1 MFSFIANIFGYL
13 LKWLYNIVGSNYGIA
28 IVLFT
33 IVLRIIL
40 LPITIKQ
47 QKSLKKT
54 SELQGKMQ
62 EIQFKYKNN
71 PDQMNKE
78 IMNLY
83 KQEHV
88 SPFSGCLS
96 AIIQIVIIL
105 SVFWLV
111 SKPLTYM
118 NHIQANY
125 DKDKQNYIV
134 NSDGNQVED
143 DEVIKLY
150 NRFNKETIDEN
161 NRNYNEI
168 RIIHLAEQE
177 YQNINNKLQEDVV
190 ENKEELEK
198 EKNALEGLRI
208 NMNFLGLDLSKVPN
222 QNMSDFK
229 VYIIPV
235 LYVISSILSIRL
247 TTGKKKKDGN
257 EADMTA
263 QMNKGM
269 SYIMPIMAVSI
280 AFVAPLGLALYWFIS
295 NVLMIIERLVINK
308 ITDNSGS
315 NGKPKL
321 IEAKK

>member
-54 SELQGKMQ
+54 SELQGKMK
-62 EIQFKYKNN
+62 EIQFKNKNN

-96 AIIQIVIIL
+96 AILQIIVIL

-118 NHIQANY
+118 NHVQGNY

-134 NSDGNQVED
+134 DKDGNQVED

-150 NRFNKETIDEN
+150 NKFNKETIEEK

-177 YQNINNKLQEDVV
+177 YQSVEQKLQENEI
-190 ENKEELEK
+190 ENKEELEN
-198 EKNALEGLRI
+198 EKQGLEGLRI
-208 NMNFLGLDLSKVPN
+208 NMNFLSLDLSKVPN
-222 QNMSDFK
+222 QNLSDFK
-229 VYIIPV
+229 VYIIPI

-247 TTGKKKKDGN
+247 TTSQNKKDGN
-257 EADMTA
+257 EADMSA
-263 QMNKGM
+263 QMSKGM
-269 SYIMPIMAVSI
+269 SYMMPIMAVSI
-280 AFVAPLGLALYWFIS
+280 AFVAPLGLALYWFVS

-308 ITDNSGS
+308 LTNGSDN
-315 NGKPKL
+315 NKPKL

>member
-54 SELQGKMQ
+54 SELQSKMK

-96 AIIQIVIIL
+96 AVVQIVIIL

-118 NHIQANY
+118 NHVQGNY
-125 DKDKQNYIV
+125 GKDKQNYIV
-134 NSDGNQVED
+134 NNDGDQVED

-150 NRFNKETIDEN
+150 NKFNKQTIDEKN
-161 NRNYNEI
+161 KNYNEI

-177 YQNINNKLQEDVV
+177 YKSVEQKLQENEV
-190 ENKEELEK
+190 ENREELEK
-198 EKNALEGLRI
+198 EKENLEGLRI
-208 NMNFLGLDLSKVPN
+208 NMNFLSLDLSKVPT

-229 VYIIPV
+229 VYIIPI

-247 TTGKKKKDGN
+247 TTAQSKKNSDGS
-257 EADMTA
+257 DMSA

-269 SYIMPIMAVSI
+269 SYMMPIMAVSI
-280 AFVAPLGLALYWFIS
+280 AFIAPLGLALYWFIS
-295 NVLMIIERLVINK
+295 NVLMIIERLAINK
-308 ITDNSGS
+308 LTGDAGND
-315 NGKPKL
+315 KPKL

>member
-54 SELQGKMQ
+54 SELQNKVK

-71 PDQMNKE
+71 PEQMNKE
-78 IMNLY
+78 VMNLY

-96 AIIQIVIIL
+96 AIAQIIIIL

-118 NHIQANY
+118 NHVQGNY
-125 DKDKQNYIV
+125 NKDKQNYIV

-150 NRFNKETIDEN
+150 NRFNKETIDEKN
-161 NRNYNEI
+161 KNYNEI

-177 YQNINNKLQEDVV
+177 YKNVEQKLQESEV
-190 ENKEELEK
+190 ENREELEK
-198 EKNALEGLRI
+198 EKEGLEGLRI
-208 NMNFLGLDLSKVPN
+208 NMNFLSLDLSKVPT
-222 QNMSDFK
+222 QNMGDFK

-235 LYVISSILSIRL
+235 LYVISSILSIRI
-247 TTGKKKKDGN
+247 TTSQSKKNSDGS
-257 EADMTA
+257 DMSA
-263 QMNKGM
+263 QMSKGM
-269 SYIMPIMAVSI
+269 SYMMPIMAVSI
-280 AFVAPLGLALYWFIS
+280 AFIAPLGLALYWFIS
-295 NVLMIIERLVINK
+295 NVLMIVERLAINK
-308 ITDNSGS
+308 LTGDGENS
-315 NGKPKL
+315 KPKL

>member
-54 SELQGKMQ
+54 SELQGKVK

-71 PDQMNKE
+71 PEQMNKE
-78 IMNLY
+78 VMNVY

-96 AIIQIVIIL
+96 AIAQIIIIL

-118 NHIQANY
+118 NHVQGNY
-125 DKDKQNYIV
+125 NKDKQNYIV
-134 NSDGNQVED
+134 NSEGNQVED

-150 NRFNKETIDEN
+150 NRFNKETIDEKN
-161 NRNYNEI
+161 KNYNEI

-177 YQNINNKLQEDVV
+177 YKNVEQKLQEPEV
-190 ENKEELEK
+190 ENREELEK
-198 EKNALEGLRI
+198 EKAGLEGLRM
-208 NMNFLGLDLSKVPN
+208 NMNFLGLDLSKVPT
-222 QNMSDFK
+222 QNMSDIK
-229 VYIIPV
+229 VFIIPI
-235 LYVISSILSIRL
+235 LYVISSILSIRI
-247 TTGKKKKDGN
+247 TTAQSKKNSDGS
-257 EADMTA
+257 DMSA

-269 SYIMPIMAVSI
+269 SYMMPIMAVSI
-280 AFVAPLGLALYWFIS
+280 ACIAPLGLALYWFIS
-295 NVLMIIERLVINK
+295 NVLMIVERLVINK
-308 ITDNSGS
+308 LTGDGEND
-315 NGKPKL
+315 KPKL